1 MFIHASRLHVAGV
14 AALLVWS
21 IGARSDAAPQS
32 RFELL
37 GQEPVAAVAGLTV
50 YTIRD
55 SVTAGCY
62 TLFVLDSD
70 QSARPGPAE
79 AAVTEVLTPEQLESV
94 RVAELLRDAI
104 AERNRRIV
112 DLRSRS
118 TSTMW
123 VNDYEILRMQIDS
136 EYEQTVRSLL
146 PSLYPSATLAL
157 GWPTR
162 PLASTSGTLAPGWPT
177 SSPEEVAAA
186 VRTAIAEGDSV
197 VNTARQSEVD
207 AQMQRLLKGAAS
219 NRFAA
224 AGPLACP
231 AVSAQTVR

>member
-32 RFELL
+32 RFELV
-37 GQEPVAAVAGLTV
+37 GQEPVAAVTGLTV

-55 SVTAGCY
+55 RVTAGCY
-62 TLFVLDSD
+62 TLFVLEPD
-70 QSARPGPAE
+70 QLPPPSPAE
-79 AAVTEVLTPEQLESV
+79 AAITEVLTPEQLERV
-94 RVAELLRDAI
+94 RVAEQLRNAI
-104 AERNRRIV
+104 AVRNRSIE

-118 TSTMW
+118 SSMW
-123 VNDYEILRMQIDS
+123 LVQYENLRLQIDS
-136 EYEQTVRSLL
+136 DYEQTVRSLL
-146 PSLYPSATLAL
+146 PGLYPSA
-157 GWPTR
+157 
-162 PLASTSGTLAPGWPT
+162 TLAPGWPT
-177 SSPEEVAAA
+177 SSPDEVTAA
-186 VRTAIAEGDSV
+186 VRTAIADGDSV
-197 VNTARQSEVD
+197 VNAARQSEVD

-219 NRFAA
+219 NRLAA

>member
-1 MFIHASRLHVAGV
+1 MFIHASRLHLAGV
-14 AALLVWS
+14 AALLAWS
-21 IGARSDAAPQS
+21 IGARSDAAAQG

-37 GQEPVAAVAGLTV
+37 GQEPVAAVNGLTV

-55 SVTAGCY
+55 GVTASCY
-62 TLFVLDSD
+62 TLFVLDTAQVPPPS
-70 QSARPGPAE
+70 RAE
-79 AAVTEVLTPEQLESV
+79 TEVTEVLTPEQLERV
-94 RVAELLRDAI
+94 RVAQQLRDAI
-104 AERNRRIV
+104 AARNRSIE

-118 TSTMW
+118 SSMW
-123 VNDYEILRMQIDS
+123 LVQYENLRLQIDS
-136 EYEQTVRSLL
+136 DYERTVRSLL
-146 PSLYPSATLAL
+146 PGLYPSATLAPS
-157 GWPTR
+157 WPTST
-162 PLASTSGTLAPGWPT
+162 LAYSSGTLAPGWPT

-219 NRFAA
+219 NRLAA
-224 AGPLACP
+224 VGPLTCP

>member
-21 IGARSDAAPQS
+21 IGARTDAAPQT
-32 RFELL
+32 RFELV
-37 GQEPVAAVAGLTV
+37 GQEPVAAVTGLTV

-55 SVTAGCY
+55 RATAGCY
-62 TLFVLDSD
+62 TLFVLDPD
-70 QSARPGPAE
+70 QLPPPSPAE
-79 AAVTEVLTPEQLESV
+79 TAVTEVLTPEQLERV

-104 AERNRRIV
+104 AARDRSIV

-118 TSTMW
+118 SSFMW
-123 VNDYEILRMQIDS
+123 VNQYETLRQQIDS
-136 EYEQTVRSLL
+136 DYEQTVRSIL
-146 PSLYPSATLAL
+146 PGLYPPATV
-157 GWPTR
+157 
-162 PLASTSGTLAPGWPT
+162 SPGWPT
-177 SSPEEVAAA
+177 STPDEVAAA
-186 VRTAIAEGDSV
+186 VRTAIADGDSA

>member
-1 MFIHASRLHVAGV
+1 MFMHASRLHVAGV

-37 GQEPVAAVAGLTV
+37 GQEPVAAVTGLTV

-62 TLFVLDSD
+62 TLFVLDPD
-70 QSARPGPAE
+70 QLPPPSPAE
-79 AAVTEVLTPEQLESV
+79 TAVTEVLTPEQLERV

-104 AERNRRIV
+104 AVRNRSIV
-112 DLRSRS
+112 DLRNRS
-118 TSTMW
+118 SSFMW
-123 VNDYEILRMQIDS
+123 VNQYETLRQQIDS
-136 EYEQTVRSLL
+136 DYEQTVRSLL
-146 PSLYPSATLAL
+146 PDLYPSATV
-157 GWPTR
+157 
-162 PLASTSGTLAPGWPT
+162 APGWPT
-177 SSPEEVAAA
+177 SSPDEVAAA
-186 VRTAIAEGDSV
+186 VRTAIADGD
-197 VNTARQSEVD
+197 NALNAARQSEVD
-207 AQMQRLLKGAAS
+207 ALMQRLLKGAAS
-219 NRFAA
+219 TRLAA

>member
-1 MFIHASRLHVAGV
+1 MFIHASRLHVVGV

-37 GQEPVAAVAGLTV
+37 GQEPVAAVAGLNV

-70 QSARPGPAE
+70 QSPRPSPAE

-94 RVAELLRDAI
+94 RVADQLRDAI
-104 AERNRRIV
+104 AVRNRSIE

-118 TSTMW
+118 TSMW
-123 VNDYEILRMQIDS
+123 VNQYETQRLQIDS
-136 EYEQTVRSLL
+136 DYEQTVRSLL
-146 PSLYPSATLAL
+146 PGLHPSATV
-157 GWPTR
+157 
-162 PLASTSGTLAPGWPT
+162 SPGWPT
-177 SSPEEVAAA
+177 S
-186 VRTAIAEGDSV
+186 
-197 VNTARQSEVD
+197 
-207 AQMQRLLKGAAS
+207 
-219 NRFAA
+219 
-224 AGPLACP
+224 
-231 AVSAQTVR
+231 

>member
-1 MFIHASRLHVAGV
+1 MFIHASRWHVAGV
-14 AALLVWS
+14 AALVVWS
-21 IGARSDAAPQS
+21 ISARSDAAAQS
-32 RFELL
+32 RFQLL

-62 TLFVLDSD
+62 TLFVLDPD
-70 QSARPGPAE
+70 QPPRPSPAE
-79 AAVTEVLTPEQLESV
+79 PAVTEVLTPEQLETV

-104 AERNRRIV
+104 AVHNRSIV

-118 TSTMW
+118 TSMW
-123 VNDYEILRMQIDS
+123 VGQYETLRQQIDS
-136 EYEQTVRSLL
+136 DYEQTVRSLL
-146 PSLYPSATLAL
+146 PGLYPSATL
-157 GWPTR
+157 
-162 PLASTSGTLAPGWPT
+162 SPGWPT
-177 SSPEEVAAA
+177 SSPDEVTAA
-186 VRTAIAEGDSV
+186 VRTAIADGDSV

-219 NRFAA
+219 NRLAA

-231 AVSAQTVR
+231 AISATTVR